1 MHRLLAAALALAVL
15 TLAGTPARAE
25 VSELRITKQPGLAF
39 LPLII
44 AEQQK
49 LIEKQA
55 RARGLDLKVSWVTL
69 GSGGAAVDAL
79 LAGNV
84 DFVSS
89 GLSNALVAW
98 SASGGQIKGI
108 TPLASTPIVLVTNN
122 PNVKSLKDF
131 TPADKIA
138 VPTVKVSMQAVLLQM
153 AAEQQLGDPHKLD
166 SITVALSHPDAY
178 IALKN
183 NSGTVNSHFSNIPYE
198 QLELKIPGV
207 HEVISADQIT
217 GGSFTSATTF
227 GTVKFHDAN
236 PKTIAAFHAALAEA
250 MDYIKNNRRAAAQI
264 YLQESGEKWT
274 LDEMV
279 AILGDKSM
287 FYTNTPRN
295 TYKIADI
302 MYRAGDIKMKAAS
315 WKDYYFPEITAL
327 PGS

>member
-1 MHRLLAAALALAVL
+1 MKKFLVVMLGVAALVL
-15 TLAGTPARAE
+15 PGVPARAE
-25 VSELRITKQPGLAF
+25 VSELRIVKQPGLSF

-44 AEQQK
+44 AERQK

-55 RARGLDLKVSWVTL
+55 RARGIDLKVSWVTL

-89 GLSNALVAW
+89 GLTNALVAW
-98 SASGGQIKGI
+98 SASGGQIKAV
-108 TPLASTPIVLVTNN
+108 TPLASVPIILVTTN
-122 PNVKSLKDF
+122 PNVKTLKDF
-131 TPADKIA
+131 TSADKIA
-138 VPTVKVSMQAVLLQM
+138 VPTVKVSTQAVLLQM

-166 SITVALSHPDAY
+166 YITVALSHPDAY

-198 QLELKIPGV
+198 QLELKLPGV
-207 HEVISADQIT
+207 HEVVGGDQIT
-217 GGSFTSATTF
+217 GGPFTSATTF

-236 PKTIAAFHAALAEA
+236 PKTLAAFHAAIAEA
-250 MDYIKNNRRAAAQI
+250 MDYIKNNKRAAAEI
-264 YLQESGEKWT
+264 YLQESGEKWP

-279 AILGDKSM
+279 ALLNDKSM

-295 TYKIADI
+295 TYKIADV
-302 MYRAGDIKMKAAS
+302 MYRAGDIKMKASS